1 MEHKIKTVLEYH
13 DLKNLFIAI
22 TVIGNTCAESNHVVS
37 GDLDDNGLSIDEFM
51 SEYDDAISASFHG
64 SVRGRRMQNIETL
77 DGEATKDDVIKAL
90 ASLTKERD
98 GQKPYFTSCEELF
111 FAFDKN
117 QDGFLHFDELVA
129 MFMYPGYTEA
139 QAKTFAKAL
148 LSWYDRRHKNGR
160 LNMREIKK
168 ACKGG

>member
-1 MEHKIKTVLEYH
+1 MISICSQNCLEHKIKLYLNTMIF
-13 DLKNLFIAI
+13 KNLFFAI

-90 ASLTKERD
+90 ASLTKEID
-98 GQKPYFTSCEELF
+98 GHESYFKSCEAILF
-111 FAFDKN
+111 
-117 QDGFLHFDELVA
+117 L
-129 MFMYPGYTEA
+129 
-139 QAKTFAKAL
+139 
-148 LSWYDRRHKNGR
+148 
-160 LNMREIKK
+160 
-168 ACKGG
+168 